1 PLLPTDTE
9 ASPSV
14 IYSAYTNSWMN
25 HEYAK
30 GQVRMLV
37 PATEK
42 RRFMQTLA
50 WQMYVEGVVDL
61 HYSKIMP
68 RLSKFFRVQNR
79 MADFVATDI
88 QACSFLERDQDGT
101 FQFSHKSFLEYFA
114 AEYLRDK
121 IKQSKF
127 DFLNESILADTVC
140 FFLGDMV
147 HADDALRRHFEKN
160 LILMLNEGGRER
172 PKLVIENFL
181 RVFRKARIGISGIK
195 AKNTSWRGM
204 KFWGNSFSGKFSEPE
219 WDDLMFE
226 KCSMTNLTI
235 ESPRGSDI
243 VIQDSKFHNV
253 VISNVKGS
261 KLGTVDEMAI
271 QIRGSQL
278 DHVKF
283 HGAASTRIVN
293 SSIKYS
299 ELRADRGQMHVVD
312 SSIESGDIEH
322 CFNGV
327 RLTRVKLSRCNL
339 SGSPPFANNTNEF
352 ISVLNKRWKL
362 VKDTK
367 SKKKAKSL
375 EDMEIN
381 KDVKFMKWED
391 VEFKEC
397 LLMWWDF
404 SQVDMTGYK
413 FRNCWF
419 IACRFRDA
427 QQMEAFLKSG
437 STGCRYSFLCL
448 QNLGGNKDH
457 RSDQT
462 LLELL
467 QPLTPQA
474 AHNISGSWLKA
485 VEFLKDP
492 SQAVRNDSAGL
503 PSLAG
508 LLAPHTIDD
517 LIEQ

>member
-1 PLLPTDTE
+1 
-9 ASPSV
+9 
-14 IYSAYTNSWMN
+14 
-25 HEYAK
+25 
-30 GQVRMLV
+30 
-37 PATEK
+37 
-42 RRFMQTLA
+42 MQTLA